1 MVADLEGDVSQARAE
16 QLAHRALARAQATP
30 ASPPRWAVVVAG
42 ASFVTVALTGFGLA
56 ADGAVPGDALYRVD
70 RGFEIIAD
78 SVVGGR
84 DRSVER
90 LQEVIA
96 LADRGD
102 VDGASSTALE
112 ALRSI
117 GRSDTTAPEPGPDPV
132 VPEGEPATT
141 LAAQAA
147 PPAPEQAVTIRLAA
161 EKLLRSVREA
171 PADVD
176 AAAAELAL
184 AAGIAGEPATTDPT
198 EPGGTPSAKAPPPTT
213 TTSTI
218 LTGSTTT
225 TVGPADGGSSSGGSA
240 DGGSSSAGN
249 GDTSSTTAPE
259 TGPGPIILPP
269 LP

>member
-16 QLAHRALARAQATP
+16 QLARRALARAQATP

-42 ASFVTVALTGFGLA
+42 ASFVTVVSTGLGLA

-70 RGFEIIAD
+70 RGFELIAD
-78 SVVGGR
+78 SVGGDR

-90 LQEVIA
+90 LEEVIA

-117 GRSDTTAPEPGPDPV
+117 GRSTRTEPDPV
-132 VPEGEPATT
+132 VPGGDPTTT
-141 LAAQAA
+141 LAIPAA

-171 PADVD
+171 PADVE

-184 AAGIAGEPATTDPT
+184 AAGVVGEPSTTNPE
-198 EPGGTPSAKAPPPTT
+198 EPGGTLSTEAPAPPSSS

-218 LTGSTTT
+218 PTGSTTT

-249 GDTSSTTAPE
+249 TDTTSTTAPKE
-259 TGPGPIILPP
+259 GPGPIILPP